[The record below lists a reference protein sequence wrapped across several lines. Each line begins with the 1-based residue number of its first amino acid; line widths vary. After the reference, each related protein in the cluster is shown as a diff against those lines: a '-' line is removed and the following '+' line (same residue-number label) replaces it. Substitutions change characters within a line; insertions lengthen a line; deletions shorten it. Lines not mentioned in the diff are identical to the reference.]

1 MFSIRPS
8 NAGEESEASLSEAWM
23 LPEGM
28 LDALPDGVY
37 FVDRDRTVTYW
48 NAAASTIS
56 GFAPKEML
64 GHWCGDGLLS
74 HVDDDGR
81 GLCGERCPL
90 LATIG
95 DGEVRSA
102 RVMLHHRDGH
112 MVPVEI
118 RAAPMRDADGNIVG
132 AIEMF
137 RDDTARF
144 AEEHRVRELDVVGGT
159 DPLTGLGNRR
169 SLEAHLIERLAALAH
184 RQVPLG
190 VLVCGVEDLRAVE
203 ESHGRDA
210 ADRMLMVIADTL
222 VHCLPGRG
230 RLFRYGADQFV
241 GLVSRS
247 DLAVFGTRLCAYV
260 EDSRIG
266 LEDDV
271 LHATISVGA
280 TMAARG
286 EDYLDVLRRAERLLS
301 AASKAGG
308 NCVVTDTDEAPAAS

>member
-1 MFSIRPS
+1 M
-8 NAGEESEASLSEAWM
+8 SEAWS

-48 NAAASTIS
+48 NAAASSIS
-56 GFAPKEML
+56 GFPANEML

-74 HVDDDGR
+74 HVDENGR

-95 DGEVRSA
+95 DGEVRSTQ
-102 RVMLHHRDGH
+102 VMLHHRDGH

-118 RAAPMRDADGNIVG
+118 RAAPMRDAQGNIVG

-144 AEEHRVRELDVVGGT
+144 AEPTRVREIDVAGGM
-159 DPLTGLGNRR
+159 DPVTGLGNRR
-169 SLEAHLIERLAALAH
+169 SLEAHLVERLAALA
-184 RQVPLG
+184 RRDVPLG
-190 VLVCGVEDLRAVE
+190 VLVCRVDDFRALDE
-203 ESHGRDA
+203 AHGHEV
-210 ADRMLMVIADTL
+210 ADRVLQVVADTL

-230 RLFRYGADQFV
+230 RLFRSAGDQFV
-241 GLVSRS
+241 GLVAHD

-271 LHATISVGA
+271 LKASISIGA
-280 TMAARG
+280 TMAGRG
-286 EDYLDVLRRAERLLS
+286 EDYSDVLRRAERLL
-301 AASKAGG
+301 AAATTAGG
-308 NCVVTDTDEAPAAS
+308 NCVVTDGETQPPAEG